1 MFDGVKADI
10 EANEKLSTIVSVLKR
25 KKTCFVH
32 LFLYCNLISK
42 CLKLQDFKQHNHKNT
57 KQREL

>member
-57 KQREL
+57 